1 MADSQKDIL
10 DFILKHPKVCDA
22 WITTQGRLKGKYR
35 IGKTGISDIIGF
47 LKDGRFLA
55 IEKKRKGEKVTD
67 GQKLFI
73 EKVRL
78 CGGVAGVAITIED
91 ARDILRG

>member
-1 MADSQKDIL
+1 MSDSQKDIL

-22 WITTQGRLKGKYR
+22 WVTTQGRLKGKYR

-55 IEKKRKGEKVTD
+55 IEKKRKGEKVSD
-67 GQKLFI
+67 EQKLFI

-91 ARDILRG
+91 AKEILR